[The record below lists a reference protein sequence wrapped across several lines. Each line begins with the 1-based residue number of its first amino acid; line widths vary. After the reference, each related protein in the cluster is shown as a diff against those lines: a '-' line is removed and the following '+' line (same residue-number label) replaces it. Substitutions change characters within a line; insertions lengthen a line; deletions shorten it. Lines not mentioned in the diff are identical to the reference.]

1 MLKRNTIVVAV
12 IAVCGVTLALG
23 ASMGL
28 QPLIANQRASS
39 TREEGPPAFNSQVM
53 PNAL

>member
-1 MLKRNTIVVAV
+1 MLKRNTIVVAA

-28 QPLIANQRASS
+28 QPLIADQRAPG
-39 TREEGPPAFNSQVM
+39 TREEGPSTFNSQVM
-53 PNAL
+53 TNAL

>member
-1 MLKRNTIVVAV
+1 MLKRNTIVVAA

-28 QPLIANQRASS
+28 QPLITDQRALG
-39 TREEGPPAFNSQVM
+39 TREEGRPAFNSQVM